1 LKFCV
6 RCGRP
11 FQRACS
17 SPSQF
22 ATWLRMRAIDICAE
36 GFKVGALWI
45 GCTGRKDTGALVRYV
60 SAVMRNQKHGR
71 ALDWQF

>member
-1 LKFCV
+1 
-6 RCGRP
+6 
-11 FQRACS
+11 
-17 SPSQF
+17 
-22 ATWLRMRAIDICAE
+22 MRAIDICAE